1 MIEFMGF
8 FTVNR
13 IQGTCCSTISPVP
26 PRHIERFLK
35 GGHPVSFR
43 LDSCVLLIHHTTAC
57 LPGTQAGL
65 RRLKKLRFL
74 LYSLSTRFCG
84 CSCLSQRIPGNRFIQ
99 VEHYYCIYNVC
110 IYIYILICF
119 LDPVALGGSMLG
131 WKALHWITLPF
142 WVRKEK
148 YLSKLSGVLR
158 LSELGE
164 RHPPQR
170 NFKTSH

>member
-1 MIEFMGF
+1 M
-8 FTVNR
+8 
-13 IQGTCCSTISPVP
+13 
-26 PRHIERFLK
+26 
-35 GGHPVSFR
+35 
-43 LDSCVLLIHHTTAC
+43 
-57 LPGTQAGL
+57 
-65 RRLKKLRFL
+65 
-74 LYSLSTRFCG
+74 Y
-84 CSCLSQRIPGNRFIQ
+84 
-99 VEHYYCIYNVC
+99 